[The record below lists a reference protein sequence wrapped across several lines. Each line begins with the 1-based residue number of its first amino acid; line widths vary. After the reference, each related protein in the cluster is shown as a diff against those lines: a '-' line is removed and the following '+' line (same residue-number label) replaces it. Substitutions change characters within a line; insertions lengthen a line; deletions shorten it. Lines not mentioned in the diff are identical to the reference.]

1 MNISKKLNYYQIC
14 SLLAQ
19 GKKSEIPES
28 YNIIWL
34 NDIEPHK
41 VFDERISNNK
51 LKFVRNTF
59 IVPDAISVS
68 GEYQIIMPH
77 PSYDLNENSS
87 LQLLDYGD
95 VLVRTQFLLDKL
107 DFYFYDLHQKS
118 YIESYINQI
127 TDSLRS
133 YVRKSDLTFD
143 ISLEMTCGNVEV
155 YNVLME
161 SLTYGDE
168 DKPYSDTNIAI
179 NLSLLYDYYRF
190 LID

>member
-1 MNISKKLNYYQIC
+1 MKKLNYYQIC

-51 LKFVRNTF
+51 LKFIRNTF

-68 GEYQIIMPH
+68 GEYQVIIPH
-77 PSYDLNENSS
+77 LSYDLDENPS
-87 LQLLDYGD
+87 LKSLDYGD
-95 VLVRTQFLLDKL
+95 VLVQTQFLLDKL
-107 DFYFYDLHQKS
+107 DFYFYDLNQKF

-127 TDSLRS
+127 TEPLRS
-133 YVRKSDLTFD
+133 FVRKSDLTFD
-143 ISLEMTCGNVEV
+143 ISLEMTCGNVEI

>member
-1 MNISKKLNYYQIC
+1 M
-14 SLLAQ
+14 
-19 GKKSEIPES
+19 
-28 YNIIWL
+28 
-34 NDIEPHK
+34 
-41 VFDERISNNK
+41 
-51 LKFVRNTF
+51 KFIRNAF

-77 PSYDLNENSS
+77 PSYDLNENPS

-95 VLVRTQFLLDKL
+95 VLVETQFLLNKL
-107 DFYFYDLHQKS
+107 EFYFYNLNQKLLIKS
-118 YIESYINQI
+118 YINHLNESI
-127 TDSLRS
+127 RS

-143 ISLEMTCGNVEV
+143 ISLEMTCGNVEI

-168 DKPYSDTNIAI
+168 DKLYSDTNIAI
-179 NLSLLYDYYRF
+179 NLSLSYDYYRF